1 MAKLLMVVSS
11 ARTIRLADGRNHPTG
26 YRAEEVR
33 KPHEAFV
40 AAGIDVVI
48 ATPDGKV
55 PQPDPWGLEPF
66 FHYPQVDEDF
76 MFSVLRRFAYHQ
88 DRVRVTFTHFSE
100 LNLVAVRR
108 VYLALLGTGMEPA
121 EARKAVES
129 AAHRAWRRNIDFI
142 EVLAGDDEVT
152 SRLSVARIREI
163 RDEVWQAS
171 QARAHSAAETLARL
185 PGLQQPGDL
194 TAFTDEEILDFEGV
208 FIPGGHGAMVDL
220 PDSADVGRVLRLMHG
235 AGKTIAALCHGPAAL
250 LSGPEI
256 DGAWMFDGYRMTAF
270 TDEEEDQTKAGKV
283 GMPWYVEAALKNRGA
298 IFDDGD
304 AAWVSHV
311 VIDRNLTTG
320 QNPGS
325 AEAVAGAMLKRLKA

>member
-11 ARTIRLADGRNHPTG
+11 ARTIRLADGSDHPTG

-108 VYLALLGTGMEPA
+108 VYLALLDIGME
-121 EARKAVES
+121 
-129 AAHRAWRRNIDFI
+129 
-142 EVLAGDDEVT
+142 AG
-152 SRLSVARIREI
+152 
-163 RDEVWQAS
+163 
-171 QARAHSAAETLARL
+171 
-185 PGLQQPGDL
+185 
-194 TAFTDEEILDFEGV
+194 
-208 FIPGGHGAMVDL
+208 
-220 PDSADVGRVLRLMHG
+220 
-235 AGKTIAALCHGPAAL
+235 
-250 LSGPEI
+250 
-256 DGAWMFDGYRMTAF
+256 
-270 TDEEEDQTKAGKV
+270 
-283 GMPWYVEAALKNRGA
+283 RGA
-298 IFDDGD
+298 QGSRI
-304 AAWVSHV
+304 
-311 VIDRNLTTG
+311 
-320 QNPGS
+320 GS
-325 AEAVAGAMLKRLKA
+325 AQRLAAQHRLHRGARGGR

>member
-1 MAKLLMVVSS
+1 MAKLLMIVSS

-48 ATPDGKV
+48 VTPDGKV

-152 SRLSVARIREI
+152 SRLSVERIREI

-235 AGKTIAALCHGPAAL
+235 AGKTIAALCHGP
-250 LSGPEI
+250 G
-256 DGAWMFDGYRMTAF
+256 GTAGLPRRS
-270 TDEEEDQTKAGKV
+270 TG
-283 GMPWYVEAALKNRGA
+283 RGCSTA
-298 IFDDGD
+298 
-304 AAWVSHV
+304 
-311 VIDRNLTTG
+311 TG
-320 QNPGS
+320 
-325 AEAVAGAMLKRLKA
+325 